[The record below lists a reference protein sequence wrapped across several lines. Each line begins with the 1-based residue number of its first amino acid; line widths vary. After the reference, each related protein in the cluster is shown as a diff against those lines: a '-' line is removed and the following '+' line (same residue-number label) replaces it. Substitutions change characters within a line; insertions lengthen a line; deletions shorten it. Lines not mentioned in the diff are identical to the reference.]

1 MRGLHFAGQTLLFA
15 TAAALGGLV
24 AVGLSTPK
32 DLPDPTTSMTSIHA
46 YWYMGRASG
55 FIAYGLLFAS
65 IALGLAVSSRV
76 ADGLLA
82 RPWVFDMHQF
92 LSLFVLI
99 AMLFHALI
107 LLPDPYA
114 QFKLEELLVPFAS
127 RYRPLAVG
135 AGAIVLYG
143 SVIVSGSFYLKRFI
157 GQQGW
162 RSLHYATFALFVGA
176 TAHGVFAGSDSR
188 QEWAQLTYLAAG
200 LLVLFLTFFRILAS
214 KRAMQQAKRPSA
226 PPREPAVSEGS
237 APAAAASGA
246 PGPGL

>member
-1 MRGLHFAGQTLLFA
+1 MRGLHLAGQTLLFA
-15 TAAALGGLV
+15 AVASLGGLV
-24 AVGLSTPK
+24 AVGLSMPK
-32 DLPDPTTSMTSIHA
+32 DLPDPTTSMTSVHA

-55 FIAYGLLFAS
+55 FIAYGLLLAS
-65 IALGLAVSSRV
+65 MALGLAVSSRV

-82 RPWVFDMHQF
+82 RPWVFDIHQF

-143 SVIVSGSFYLKRFI
+143 SAIVSASFYLKRFI

-162 RSLHYATFALFVGA
+162 RALHYATFALFVGA
-176 TAHGVFAGSDSR
+176 TVHGVFAGTDSR
-188 QEWAQLTYLAAG
+188 EQWAQLAYLSSG

-214 KRAMQQAKRPSA
+214 RRAMQQAKRPTA
-226 PPREPAVSEGS
+226 PAREPAVSEG
-237 APAAAASGA
+237 
-246 PGPGL
+246 

>member
-1 MRGLHFAGQTLLFA
+1 VRALQFTGQILLYAAVAG
-15 TAAALGGLV
+15 LGGLV
-24 AVGLSTPK
+24 AVGLSMPK
-32 DLPDPTTSMTSIHA
+32 GLPDPTDSMTSVHA

-55 FIAYGLLFAS
+55 FIAYGLLLAS

-135 AGAIVLYG
+135 VGAIVLYG
-143 SVIVSGSFYLKRFI
+143 SVIVSASFYLKRVI
-157 GQQGW
+157 GQKGW
-162 RSLHYATFALFVGA
+162 RALHYATFALFVGA
-176 TAHGVFAGSDSR
+176 TAHGVFAGTDSR
-188 QEWAQLTYLAAG
+188 EQWAQITYLSSG

-214 KRAMQQAKRPSA
+214 RRAMQQAKRPSTA
-226 PPREPAVSEGS
+226 PREPAVSEG
-237 APAAAASGA
+237 
-246 PGPGL
+246 